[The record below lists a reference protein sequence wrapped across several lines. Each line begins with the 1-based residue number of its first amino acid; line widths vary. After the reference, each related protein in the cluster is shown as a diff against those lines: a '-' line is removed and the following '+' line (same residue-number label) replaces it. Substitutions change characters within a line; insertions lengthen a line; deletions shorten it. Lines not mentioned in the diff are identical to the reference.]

1 MCVCAIYAPAC
12 VCVRVFGA
20 VGLKIAQA
28 TAAFSHFS
36 CSAADDDDDFSVLLP
51 AQRPLHLLPPPPVN
65 QTGLNLWPKI

>member
-1 MCVCAIYAPAC
+1 
-12 VCVRVFGA
+12 VFGA